1 MCAILEG
8 GNRSHGSHVE
18 ARPIVRDGQRV
29 IRESPPAKCVPCTN
43 ILPGGLNV
51 PTPGPFRWVYF
62 RVMSERPAGFPAT
75 DGEESIDSFSS
86 SNCKLL
92 VKYQYL

>member
-29 IRESPPAKCVPCTN
+29 IRESPPSEVCT
-43 ILPGGLNV
+43 LYKHFARRAERSHPWSVSLGL
-51 PTPGPFRWVYF
+51 F
-62 RVMSERPAGFPAT
+62 
-75 DGEESIDSFSS
+75 
-86 SNCKLL
+86 
-92 VKYQYL
+92 